1 MPDLSHKEFMEVNH
15 LKKSR
20 PALGKTGMNLQRLRA
35 ECCIIEN
42 GKQFDFLEEY
52 IMTQGGMGET

>member
-1 MPDLSHKEFMEVNH
+1 MEVNH